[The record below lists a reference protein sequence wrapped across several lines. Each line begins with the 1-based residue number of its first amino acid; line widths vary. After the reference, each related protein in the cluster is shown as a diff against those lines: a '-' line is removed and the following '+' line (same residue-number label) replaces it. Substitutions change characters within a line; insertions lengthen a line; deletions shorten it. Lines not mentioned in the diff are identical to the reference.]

1 MKTKRKTMLVPE
13 SDSIDSKR
21 STAIEELCLT
31 TMKKRDVKDDLKS
44 KRKVLEPDE
53 LSALIN
59 PEWFDSKLHRRCEF
73 NADYFTCH
81 LAN

>member
-1 MKTKRKTMLVPE
+1 MEVRFTMKTKGKTILVPD

-21 STAIEELCLT
+21 STAIEELGSM

-59 PEWFDSKLHRRCEF
+59 PEWFDSKLHRRS
-73 NADYFTCH
+73 
-81 LAN
+81 